1 MTHANYWVKDY
12 VMGKKPAP
20 FDILAWNADRT
31 NLPALLHA
39 QFLEMF
45 ATNVLAQPGGMTV
58 LGSPVD
64 LSQIKVDAYVTGGT
78 TDHLTP
84 WKGCYRSAQLLG
96 ADSTFV
102 LANTGHIQTL
112 ICPPNNPKARYWV
125 GGARARP
132 RRVEGRRRGAHRDVV
147 GALGRVGH
155 RAVRGRETGTE
166 RAGQRRPSGAGRRAG
181 HLRARAGLIRA

>member
-1 MTHANYWVKDY
+1 
-12 VMGKKPAP
+12 MGKKPAP

-96 ADSTFV
+96 GDSTFV

-125 GGARARP
+125 GGSRGPTPTRGRP
-132 RRVEGRRRGAHRDVV
+132 APRSAPRNVV
-147 GALGRVGH
+147 GHWAEWVIPR
-155 RAVRGRETGTE
+155 
-166 RAGQRRPSGAGRRAG
+166 SGAEKPAPAELGDAAHPVLG
-181 HLRARAGLIRA
+181 GAPGTYVHMQA